1 MTDRKKRKRKE
12 NGLGYLVIAPW
23 LIGLL
28 IFTFI
33 PMMYSLYLSF
43 TNFDGI
49 STAEWIGFDNYI
61 RMFQDEKFFQSL
73 KVTFAYVAL
82 LVPLRL
88 GFALLVAMLL
98 CSGHRGIG
106 IYRSVFYLPSL
117 LGGSVAIA
125 IMWGQLFGADG
136 AVNSIIRMLGGEVTI
151 SWIGNPKTALEVL
164 VILGVWQF
172 GASMLI
178 FIAGLKQV
186 PATYYEAA
194 TLDGASPFQKF
205 RSITLPML
213 SPVIFFNLIMQII
226 NAFKAF
232 NESYI
237 ITKGGPLDKTLFYAL
252 YIYKQSFE
260 YFNMGYGSALA
271 WVLLLIIAVFAAFI
285 FKSSNNWVY
294 YETKGD

>member
-1 MTDRKKRKRKE
+1 MGKRKKKDGKE
-12 NGLGYLVIAPW
+12 NLLGYLVISPW
-23 LIGLL
+23 LIGLVV
-28 IFTFI
+28 FTII
-33 PMMYSLYLSF
+33 PIGYSLFLSF

-49 STAEWIGFDNYI
+49 SQPMWIGLDNYK
-61 RMFQDEKFFQSL
+61 RMFHDDRFFQSL
-73 KVTFAYVAL
+73 KVTFQYVFL

-88 GFALLVAMLL
+88 SFALVVAMLL
-98 CSGHRGIG
+98 NSSRRGIG
-106 IYRSVFYLPSL
+106 FYRSAFYLPSL

-136 AVNSIIRMLGGEVTI
+136 AINAIIRMLGGNVGI
-151 SWIGNPKTALEVL
+151 AWIGNTKTALFVL

-178 FIAGLKQV
+178 FIAGLKQISI
-186 PATYYEAA
+186 TYYEAA
-194 TLDGASPFQKF
+194 ILDGASRFQQF
-205 RSITLPML
+205 HRITLPLL

-226 NAFKAF
+226 NSFKAF

-271 WVLLLIIAVFAAFI
+271 WVLLLIISVFALVM
-285 FKSSNNWVY
+285 FKTSNRWVY

>member
-1 MTDRKKRKRKE
+1 
-12 NGLGYLVIAPW
+12 
-23 LIGLL
+23 
-28 IFTFI
+28 
-33 PMMYSLYLSF
+33 
-43 TNFDGI
+43 
-49 STAEWIGFDNYI
+49 
-61 RMFQDEKFFQSL
+61 MFQDEKFYQSL
-73 KVTFAYVAL
+73 KVTFTYVAL

-88 GFALLVAMLL
+88 IFALLIAMLL
-98 CSGHRGIG
+98 SSKHRGIG
-106 IYRSVFYLPSL
+106 VYRSIFYLPSL

-125 IMWGQLFGADG
+125 IMWGQLFGAEG
-136 AVNSIIRMLGGEVTI
+136 AINSILQMLGVDVNI
-151 SWIGNPKTALEVL
+151 SWIGNTKTALGVL

-186 PATYYEAA
+186 PTTYYEAA
-194 TLDGASPFQKF
+194 TLDGASSFQKF
-205 RSITLPML
+205 KSITLPMI

-271 WVLLLIIAVFAAFI
+271 WVLLLIIAVFAVFI

>member
-1 MTDRKKRKRKE
+1 MVDKKRRERKE
-12 NGLGYLVIAPW
+12 NLLGYLIISPW

-28 IFTFI
+28 IFTML

-49 STAEWIGFDNYI
+49 STAKWIGLDNYR
-61 RMFQDEKFFQSL
+61 RMLHDEKFYQSI
-73 KVTFAYVAL
+73 KVTFTYVAL

-88 GFALLVAMLL
+88 AFALLIALL
-98 CSGHRGIG
+98 LSLNHKGLGF
-106 IYRSVFYLPSL
+106 YRSVFYLPSL

-136 AVNSIIRMLGGEVTI
+136 AINSIIRMFGGKVAI
-151 SWIGNPKTALEVL
+151 SWIGNPKTALGVL
-164 VILGVWQF
+164 VILGIWQF

-178 FIAGLKQV
+178 FIAGLKQI
-186 PATYYEAA
+186 PITYYEAA
-194 TLDGASPFQKF
+194 TLDGASSFQKF
-205 RSITLPML
+205 KRITLPLL

-271 WVLLLIIAVFAAFI
+271 WILLIIIAIFAIFV